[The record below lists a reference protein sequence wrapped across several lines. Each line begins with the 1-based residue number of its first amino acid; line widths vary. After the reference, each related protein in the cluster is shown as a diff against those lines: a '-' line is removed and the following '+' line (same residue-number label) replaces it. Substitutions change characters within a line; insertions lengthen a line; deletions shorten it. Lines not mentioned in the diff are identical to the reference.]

1 VKLAHA
7 LADRLA
13 LSHNQIS
20 TFPDKFAECSRLRYL
35 NIRSNF
41 IREFPLA
48 VRRFYGLLDQEALL
62 TKIRLLDLD
71 LPNTFPR
78 YS

>member
-1 VKLAHA
+1 MPS
-7 LADRLA
+7 DRLA

-48 VRRFYGLLDQEALL
+48 VSG
-62 TKIRLLDLD
+62 T
-71 LPNTFPR
+71 LP
-78 YS
+78 